1 MGGRFVRAMAGASAF
16 VLCAMLSPALAQSRD
31 LGKVFSDALHQRL
44 PGDTRQLSSAEVSD
58 GLKEALS
65 VAAERASSRLG
76 ARDGFF
82 EDPEVRIGLPGV
94 LVGVQS
100 RLRPFG
106 MSGPLDDL
114 ELRVNRGAEAAMPA
128 AKKLVVDAIRS
139 MTIEDAMSVLRGDD
153 TAATQL
159 LRSKTEVGLKQALSP
174 YVESALSDAGALR
187 AADSVV
193 NRYARGLVDAEPRD
207 IIITHAGDG
216 AVEGFCHYVA
226 SEELAIR
233 RDPVKRTSEIL
244 RKVFGG

>member
-1 MGGRFVRAMAGASAF
+1 MGGRFIRVIAGVGAVA
-16 VLCAMLSPALAQSRD
+16 LCAGLSPALAQSRD
-31 LGKVFSDALHQRL
+31 LGKIFSDALHQRI
-44 PGDTRQLSSAEVSD
+44 PGDTRQLSSAEVSE

-65 VAAERASSRLG
+65 VAADRASSRLG
-76 ARDGFF
+76 ATDGFY
-82 EDPEVRIGLPGV
+82 EDPAVQISLPSA
-94 LVGVQS
+94 LSSVQG

-128 AKKLVVDAIRS
+128 AKKLVIDAIRS

-187 AADSVV
+187 AVDSVV

-207 IIITHAGDG
+207 IIITHAVDG
-216 AVEGFCHYVA
+216 AVEGLFHYVA